1 MPINSMTYIVPN
13 YFLEEQPN
21 AVISSDS
28 LFTLAYSSRRSQ
40 WRISIRNTTHVMI
53 LLTTGQ
59 KRLMTKEQEIVLK
72 EGDMLFLTQGN
83 YFMSEVLNDKGL
95 YKAMMVYFDD
105 AFVMD
110 FIEKYAVELGGCGV
124 QNVVSFS
131 SDRLLKSLIDS
142 YSLYINQDLKRQNE
156 IIKLKTEEIF
166 LHLLSQNSNTFCG
179 FLKAIH
185 LSSKERIKYILEANL
200 DLLNSVDDMSE
211 ITRLS
216 KKELRQKMQQIF
228 DLQPKVWLDSKR
240 LDKASLLLKNS
251 DETISSIA
259 TTCGY
264 STASWFGVQF
274 KKTYGVKP
282 KAYREQNR

>member
-1 MPINSMTYIVPN
+1 MTYIVPN

-40 WRISIRNTTHVMI
+40 GSISIRNTTHVMI

-59 KRLMTKEQEIVLK
+59 KKLMTNNKEIVLN
-72 EGDMLFLTQGN
+72 EGDILFLTQGN
-83 YFMSEVLNDKGL
+83 YFMSEVLSQKGL
-95 YKAMMVYFDD
+95 YEAMMVYFDD

-110 FIEKYAVELGGCGV
+110 FIQKYAVELGGCTS

-166 LHLLSQNSNTFCG
+166 LHLLSQNSNIFCG
-179 FLKAIH
+179 FLKSIS

-200 DLLNSVDDMSE
+200 DLLESVDDMCK

-216 KKELRQKMQQIF
+216 KNELRQKMQQIF
-228 DLQPKVWLDSKR
+228 QMQPKAWLDSKR
-240 LDKASLLLKNS
+240 LEQASLLLKNS
-251 DETISSIA
+251 DETIASIA

-264 STASWFGVQF
+264 STLSWFGVQF
-274 KKTYGVKP
+274 KRAYGVTP
-282 KAYREQNR
+282 KSYREQNR